1 MMNVKYLLGEIVF
14 RFLTGLTGQSCQEL
28 VEITGCVYL
37 LCFEK
42 MLSQQDLSLLSPL
55 LIGQT
60 AQTFKLN

>member
-1 MMNVKYLLGEIVF
+1 MNVKYLLGEIVF

-28 VEITGCVYL
+28 VKITGRVYL

-42 MLSQQDLSLLSPL
+42 MLSQQDLSLFGPL

-60 AQTFKLN
+60 AQTFK